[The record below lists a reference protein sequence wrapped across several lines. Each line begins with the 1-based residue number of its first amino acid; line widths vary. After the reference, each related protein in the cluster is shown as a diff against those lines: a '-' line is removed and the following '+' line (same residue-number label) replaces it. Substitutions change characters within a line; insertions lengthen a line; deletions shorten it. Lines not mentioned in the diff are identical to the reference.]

1 MELVQRLVQ
10 TVDPP
15 SIALAKGVAHLK
27 VDVAKVDLF
36 EKLVLKDTSGKA
48 SGTKNWN
55 RTRIK
60 PISPAHSRMFLPLDS
75 SKELGHLLHH
85 HQDVTEL
92 NALRISL
99 VKLDYRYKHDN
110 YYLVKERIRMAFPYR

>member
-15 SIALAKGVAHLK
+15 SIALAKGVAHLE
-27 VDVAKVDLF
+27 VDVAKVNLF

-48 SGTKNWN
+48 SGTKNLN

-60 PISPAHSRMFLPLDS
+60 HVLPAHSRMFLPLDS
-75 SKELGHLLHH
+75 PKELSHLLHH

-99 VKLDYRYKHDN
+99 VKLDHRYKHGN
-110 YYLVKERIRMAFPYR
+110 YYLVKERALEPL

>member
-15 SIALAKGVAHLK
+15 SIALAKGVAHLE
-27 VDVAKVDLF
+27 VDVAKVDLLK
-36 EKLVLKDTSGKA
+36 ELVLKDTSGKA

-60 PISPAHSRMFLPLDS
+60 PVSPALSRMFLPLDS

-85 HQDVTEL
+85 HQDVTEF

-99 VKLDYRYKHDN
+99 VRLNYR
-110 YYLVKERIRMAFPYR
+110 

>member
-1 MELVQRLVQ
+1 MCKLLFEACAQLSLLLDHVIMELVQGLVQ
-10 TVDPP
+10 TVDHP

-55 RTRIK
+55 MTR
-60 PISPAHSRMFLPLDS
+60 R
-75 SKELGHLLHH
+75 
-85 HQDVTEL
+85 
-92 NALRISL
+92 
-99 VKLDYRYKHDN
+99 
-110 YYLVKERIRMAFPYR
+110 

>member
-15 SIALAKGVAHLK
+15 SIALAKGVAHLE

-48 SGTKNWN
+48 SGTKNWKM
-55 RTRIK
+55 TR
-60 PISPAHSRMFLPLDS
+60 R
-75 SKELGHLLHH
+75 
-85 HQDVTEL
+85 
-92 NALRISL
+92 
-99 VKLDYRYKHDN
+99 
-110 YYLVKERIRMAFPYR
+110 

>member
-1 MELVQRLVQ
+1 MELVQGLVQ

-15 SIALAKGVAHLK
+15 SIALAKGVAHLE

-55 RTRIK
+55 MTRIK
-60 PISPAHSRMFLPLDS
+60 PVSPAHSRMFLPLNS
-75 SKELGHLLHH
+75 SKELSHLLHH

-99 VKLDYRYKHDN
+99 VKLNYRYKHGN
-110 YYLVKERIRMAFPYR
+110 

>member
-27 VDVAKVDLF
+27 VDVAKVNLF

-48 SGTKNWN
+48 SGTK
-55 RTRIK
+55 IGIG
-60 PISPAHSRMFLPLDS
+60 P
-75 SKELGHLLHH
+75 E
-85 HQDVTEL
+85 
-92 NALRISL
+92 
-99 VKLDYRYKHDN
+99 
-110 YYLVKERIRMAFPYR
+110 

>member
-1 MELVQRLVQ
+1 MRELLFEACAELSLLPHHVIMELVQRLVQ

-48 SGTKNWN
+48 SGTKN
-55 RTRIK
+55 
-60 PISPAHSRMFLPLDS
+60 
-75 SKELGHLLHH
+75 
-85 HQDVTEL
+85 
-92 NALRISL
+92 
-99 VKLDYRYKHDN
+99 
-110 YYLVKERIRMAFPYR
+110 